1 MKAAIILTTVLAAGA
16 NFAAAAP
23 TTTSSPTPSAV
34 PNEAR
39 AKGIAEAIAQAI
51 KTSKIPF
58 PQAGVPQPASSGGLH
73 KRCDSDGYW
82 NLLYQQIM
90 ASKMVDVKKSPGA
103 RTATKGTMTKAT
115 ATATE
120 SSVKTPQEAVKRKKV
135 QKPSSTGLIYGQ
147 GQTEKVEAEQVEP
160 SRETPQN
167 YLEQPVLKLEY
178 ADEER
183 VKKLLKSPLL
193 GPKDRA
199 MLKGYLKQRKRK
211 NHFVVT
217 YTYRHMGGFG
227 RLYIDVEKVG
237 HQMLSKNIRKYITNG
252 YYLDIDVVNCQ
263 PSIIL
268 YLFKQFSLN
277 CPDDLKRYVRD
288 RGSVLAENGITDK
301 RIVNKYLNKRSGN
314 MPYPF
319 LKEIHRAIYED
330 LVPRL
335 KTSAK
340 FSQLWDSVEKSDK
353 KYNKEGSFLSYVVA
367 TVENRILHVMEQYFL
382 SHGLEPDSLIFDG
395 MLVKK
400 DDAIDEAFLRG
411 CEEHIKK
418 ETGVDLHLAVK
429 PMECEI
435 DFDKNLL
442 LDLSGCVVGEDK
454 ELSTLIEQARNGT
467 SGRLAHLAMY
477 LMKKGYICVQRRKWF
492 KFVQHKWCEISG
504 APSMAAMEI
513 LAEAIS
519 GWYDAAE
526 DELQR
531 MNAEDERTP
540 EEQYHLENLMKNLK
554 KEKEKRLAAI
564 EDTTVR
570 SKIMKDLEELMDGYT
585 RDIKFDGKPYLLC
598 FTNGVY
604 DLLHDAI
611 RPGLPEDYLTIGV
624 PYALPDMSDPEIEKK
639 LDALLESILPDE
651 DLRDYVLKTLSTCL
665 EGVNR
670 HEQYWTWQGT
680 GRNGKGILK
689 DLMQHTLGEDF
700 CKFPQP
706 TIITSKR
713 CQSSQA
719 SPELVDLKGAR
730 AVFLSEPCVGEKI
743 KSATLREMTG
753 NDKTRLRGL
762 YGSQETVSP
771 DFTLFLLCNGRPE
784 MDAPDT
790 DAVWN
795 RERGVRFR
803 HKFVESPKMPYER
816 QMDKEL
822 KQKLPEYAP
831 YFMVQLLRVYKRYR
845 ENGYKLEPPP
855 QVLEVSNEYRLEN
868 NPVEKFFKEQIVRVE
883 TDCAEVNDGQGSQEM
898 KEDESL
904 LPVCRLWEAFETW
917 RKDEG
922 ITVIIP
928 QNAFSQKFSK
938 VSNDSFEKGRYSIDG
953 VRQYAYTGMV
963 IKDYEWDNEKVK
975 WVLKLETA
983 PGQG

>member
-1 MKAAIILTTVLAAGA
+1 MASNIDKSNISRGATRDATGDATRGKKRGTAMKGTRCGTAKPTA
-16 NFAAAAP
+16 
-23 TTTSSPTPSAV
+23 TTT
-34 PNEAR
+34 
-39 AKGIAEAIAQAI
+39 
-51 KTSKIPF
+51 
-58 PQAGVPQPASSGGLH
+58 
-73 KRCDSDGYW
+73 
-82 NLLYQQIM
+82 
-90 ASKMVDVKKSPGA
+90 
-103 RTATKGTMTKAT
+103 TATSRSTSQAVGSTVRT
-115 ATATE
+115 
-120 SSVKTPQEAVKRKKV
+120 SQEAVKRTKARK
-135 QKPSSTGLIYGQ
+135 SSTTVHNSGQ
-147 GQTEKVEAEQVEP
+147 VQGDGMKLHRVNSLQEIPQQQV
-160 SRETPQN
+160 QQ
-167 YLEQPVLKLEY
+167 QPIVIVKLEY

-183 VKKLLKSPLL
+183 VKKLLNSPLL

-199 MLKGYLKQRKRK
+199 MLKSYLKQRKRK
-211 NHFVVT
+211 NHFTVR
-217 YTYRHMGGFG
+217 YTYRHVGGFG
-227 RLYIDVEKVG
+227 RLYVDVEKVG

-263 PSIIL
+263 PTIIL
-268 YLFKQFSLN
+268 SLFHQFSVK
-277 CPDDLKRYVRD
+277 CPDELKRYVRD
-288 RGSVLAENGITDK
+288 RANVLAENGITDK
-301 RIVNKYLNKRSGN
+301 KIVNKYLNKRSGN
-314 MPYPF
+314 IPYPF

-335 KTSAK
+335 KSSVQ
-340 FSQLWDSVEKSDK
+340 FSQLWQFIEQSKK
-353 KYNKEGSFLSYVVA
+353 KYNKEGSFLAYVCA
-367 TVENRILHVMEQYFL
+367 TVENRILHVMEQHFL
-382 SHGLEPDSLIFDG
+382 SHGFEPDSLIFDG

-400 DDAIDEAFLRG
+400 DDAIDDAFLRS
-411 CEEHIKK
+411 CEEHVGK
-418 ETGVDLHLAVK
+418 ETGVELRLAIK

-435 DFDKNLL
+435 DYDKDPTVNLN
-442 LDLSGCVVGEDK
+442 GCIVGEDK

-477 LMKKGYICVQRRKWF
+477 LMKKDFICVQRRKWY
-492 KFVQHKWCEISG
+492 KFSQHKWYEISG
-504 APSMAAMEI
+504 APSMDAMEI
-513 LAEAIS
+513 LAKAI
-519 GWYDAAE
+519 GAWYDAAE
-526 DELQR
+526 EELHR
-531 MNAEDERTP
+531 MNAEEERTA
-540 EEQYHLENLMKNLK
+540 EEQYHLENLMRNLN
-554 KEKEKRLAAI
+554 KEKEKRLVAI

-570 SKIMKDLEELMDGYT
+570 AKIMKDLEELMDEYT
-585 RDIKFDGKPYLLC
+585 KDIKFDGKPYLLC

-604 DLLHDAI
+604 DLLHDSI

-624 PYALPDMSDPEIEKK
+624 PYALPDASDPEIEEK

-651 DLRDYVLKTLSTCL
+651 DLREYVLATLSTCL

-803 HKFVESPKMPYER
+803 HKFVENPKLPHER

-822 KQKLPEYAP
+822 KQRLPEYAP

-868 NPVEKFFKEQIVRVE
+868 NPVEKFFQEQIVTIGTDSAE
-883 TDCAEVNDGQGSQEM
+883 TNDVKGSQET
-898 KEDESL
+898 KEEEPL
-904 LPVCRLWEAFETW
+904 LPVCRLWGAFETW
-917 RKDEG
+917 RKDQG

-938 VSNDSFEKGRYSIDG
+938 VSNDTFEKGRYSIDG
-953 VRQYAYTGMV
+953 IRQYAYLGMV
-963 IKDYEWDNEKVK
+963 IKDYEWDTEKVQ
-975 WVLKLETA
+975 WVLRCDGLA
-983 PGQG
+983 

>member
-1 MKAAIILTTVLAAGA
+1 MASNTYKGKISCRAVRDATADAITGEKKGSAIRKSTRSATA
-16 NFAAAAP
+16 
-23 TTTSSPTPSAV
+23 SPTVSISRAV
-34 PNEAR
+34 
-39 AKGIAEAIAQAI
+39 GSTV
-51 KTSKIPF
+51 KTS
-58 PQAGVPQPASSGGLH
+58 
-73 KRCDSDGYW
+73 
-82 NLLYQQIM
+82 
-90 ASKMVDVKKSPGA
+90 
-103 RTATKGTMTKAT
+103 
-115 ATATE
+115 
-120 SSVKTPQEAVKRKKV
+120 QEAVKKRK
-135 QKPSSTGLIYGQ
+135 SHDC
-147 GQTEKVEAEQVEP
+147 
-160 SRETPQN
+160 SREEIPQ
-167 YLEQPVLKLEY
+167 QQVQHPIVIVKLEY

-183 VKKLLKSPLL
+183 VKKLHKSPLL

-199 MLKGYLKQRKRK
+199 MLKSYLKQRKRK
-211 NHFVVT
+211 NRFTVR
-217 YTYRHMGGFG
+217 YTYRHVGGFG
-227 RLYIDVEKVG
+227 RLYVDVEKVG

-252 YYLDIDVVNCQ
+252 YYVDIDIVNCQ
-263 PSIIL
+263 PTIIL
-268 YLFKQFSLN
+268 SLFREFSVK
-277 CPDDLKRYVRD
+277 CPDELKRYVCD
-288 RGSVLAENGITDK
+288 RVTVLAENGITDK
-301 RIVNKYLNKRSGN
+301 KIVNKYHNKRNGN
-314 MPYPF
+314 IPYPF

-335 KTSAK
+335 KDSPQ
-340 FSQLWDSVEKSDK
+340 FSQLWQSIEESDK

-367 TVENRILHVMEQYFL
+367 TVENRILHLMEQYFL
-382 SHGLEPDSLIFDG
+382 SHGFEPDSLIFDG

-400 DDAIDEAFLRG
+400 DDAIDDAFLRS
-411 CEEHIKK
+411 CEEHIEK
-418 ETGVDLHLAVK
+418 ETDVELRLAIK

-435 DFDKNLL
+435 DFDKDPTVN
-442 LDLSGCVVGEDK
+442 LSGCIMGEDK
-454 ELSTLIEQARNGT
+454 ELSALVEQARNGT
-467 SGRLAHLAMY
+467 SGRLAHLAMH
-477 LMKKGYICVQRRKWF
+477 LMKKDFICIQRRKWY
-492 KFVQHKWCEISG
+492 KFSEHKWCEISG
-504 APSMAAMEI
+504 APSMDAMEI
-513 LAEAIS
+513 LAKAIRA
-519 GWYDAAE
+519 WYDAAE
-526 DELQR
+526 EELHR
-531 MNAEDERTP
+531 MNAEEERTA
-540 EEQYHLENLMKNLK
+540 EEQYHLENLMRDLN

-570 SKIMKDLEELMDGYT
+570 GKIMRDLEDLMDGYT
-585 RDIKFDGKPYLLC
+585 KNITFDGKPYLLC

-624 PYALPDMSDPEIEKK
+624 PYALPDVSDPEIEEK
-639 LDALLESILPDE
+639 LDALLMSILPDG
-651 DLRDYVLKTLSTCL
+651 DLREYVLRTLSTCL

-689 DLMQHTLGEDF
+689 DLMQHTLGEDL

-762 YGSQETVSP
+762 YGSQETISP
-771 DFTLFLLCNGRPE
+771 NFTLFLLCNGRPE

-803 HKFVESPKMPYER
+803 HKFVENPRLPHER

-831 YFMVQLLRVYKRYR
+831 YFMLQLLRVYRRYR
-845 ENGYKLEPPP
+845 ESGYELETPP
-855 QVLEVSNEYRLEN
+855 QVHEVSNEYRLEN
-868 NPVEKFFKEQIVRVE
+868 NPVEKFFREQIVRVAAACSE
-883 TDCAEVNDGQGSQEM
+883 REVCQGPQEM
-898 KEDESL
+898 KGDEPL

-938 VSNDSFEKGRYSIDG
+938 VSNDSFEKRRYSIDG
-953 VRQYAYTGMV
+953 IRQYAYLGMV
-963 IKDYEWDNEKVK
+963 IRDYEWDNDKSQ
-975 WVLKLETA
+975 WVLKMDTE
-983 PGQG
+983 PGQE